1 MKNPNLNSVFALA
14 LITLVSCSSSMQ
26 SPGRAPA
33 SILNRLTPTS
43 AFHAFNWVDYLAAN
57 PDLGRAGIDTEAKA
71 FRHWKEYGMREC
83 RRSTSS
89 FNPAHYLS
97 RYPDLQRAFGKDC
110 KLAIEHWLNHGIY
123 EKRVAI
129 NKNSTFGSLIKGNA
143 HFGNEVMSIG
153 ASTRTAGAID
163 SLVYRNKEFIN
174 KFDHGRQISIAFRN
188 DTFVTGECDNP
199 TEPGSA
205 EDGIK
210 PTSTTKILELD
221 AHMSGVLKSKV
232 EPAFWTSPTMT
243 TPDTCTKGPRN
254 DGRYTADDQ
263 LLEKLVQVGFN
274 GDPNIMTYDVFVHN
288 KRADVPGF
296 QIETPTGY
304 LTYEFTRYTKLLADG
319 SLKEINMDAWTRPG
333 YGSYQ
338 FFGGEQKEPG
348 IISTPDGRYAMGAYA
363 PAHYGVNPTY
373 ALYKFP
379 SPHPEEMTNKWSL
392 FFRLGRLKVQT
403 YHFRSY
409 IVVGSLNEVRAKL
422 HALKKTAP

>member
-1 MKNPNLNSVFALA
+1 MKKSNPSVLLILA
-14 LITLVSCSSSMQ
+14 TTLLSCSTPKAPS
-26 SPGRAPA
+26 GRAPA
-33 SILNRLTPTS
+33 SIMNKLTPSS
-43 AFHAFNWVDYLAAN
+43 ASHAFNWIDYLAAN
-57 PDLGRAGIDTEAKA
+57 PDLGRAGINTEAKA
-71 FRHWKEYGMREC
+71 FKHWKEYGMREC

-89 FNPAHYLS
+89 FNPAHYLH

-110 KLAIEHWLNHGIY
+110 KLAIEHWLNHGIH

-129 NKNSTFGSLIKGNA
+129 NKNSPFGSLIKGNA
-143 HFGNEVMSIG
+143 HFGNEVMSVG

-163 SLVYRNKEFIN
+163 SLIYRRKEFIN

-210 PTSTTKILELD
+210 PTSTTKILELE
-221 AHMSGVLKSKV
+221 AYMSGALKTKV

-254 DGRYTADDQ
+254 DGRYTANDQ
-263 LLEKLVQVGFN
+263 HIEKLVQVGYN

-304 LTYEFTRYTKLLADG
+304 LTYEFTKYSKLMPDG
-319 SLKEINMDAWTRPG
+319 TLKSIDMDAWTRPG

-338 FFGGEQKEPG
+338 FFGGELNEPG
-348 IISTPDGRYAMGAYA
+348 IISTPDGLYAMGAWA
-363 PAHYGVNPTY
+363 PAHYGKNPRY

-379 SPHPEEMTNKWSL
+379 SPHREEMTNKWSL
-392 FFRLGRLKVQT
+392 FFRLGRLQVQT

-409 IVVGSLNEVRAKL
+409 IVVGSLQEVRAKL
-422 HALKKTAP
+422 HALRSKP